1 MYIVP
6 ASSSCSLFDWWSIPF
21 PCSICYSTVYSTRLE
36 RPLFIYMT
44 ALCQFVMTTEENI
57 VPAFEG
63 IDPPLLDPQMVEHF
77 NNLQTPE
84 PAKNSEKINGNLTL
98 SSSEEKGAINLQN
111 LSLDDLVKLV
121 TQLCETDPS
130 FSEQILSA
138 LNGDTSGDDKDKTA
152 LNETPASEPMIV
164 SEAEP
169 PLPDTNTLL
178 KTLNQ
183 SFLLQEYNNTLAF
196 QIAQANTRLGGSLDA
211 TNSTTSS
218 VLLNA
223 ESLEAM
229 KSNLFVMENKG
240 NNFVPLKEFRRPGP
254 KYTRKNFSPEQ
265 IEGLEAAFQ
274 EHRFV
279 KKDLRKELAKKLN
292 LSERS
297 ISYWFQNKRARSKP
311 PITMSSEAA
320 LKAAQQQQ
328 ELEKQQQEQN
338 QQESLVAA
346 LQQTIQQ
353 SCAT

>member
-1 MYIVP
+1 
-6 ASSSCSLFDWWSIPF
+6 
-21 PCSICYSTVYSTRLE
+21 
-36 RPLFIYMT
+36 MT
-44 ALCQFVMTTEENI
+44 ALCQFVMATEQNI

-63 IDPPLLDPQMVEHF
+63 IDPPLLDPLMVEHF
-77 NNLQTPE
+77 NNLQSPE
-84 PAKNSEKINGNLTL
+84 PSKSSSPEKLNGSMTL
-98 SSSEEKGAINLQN
+98 SSSEEKATVNLQG
-111 LSLDDLVKLV
+111 LPLEDLIKLV
-121 TQLCETDPS
+121 TQLCESDPS
-130 FSEQILSA
+130 FSEQILTA
-138 LNGDTSGDDKDKTA
+138 LNGDSGCEEKTQGRA
-152 LNETPASEPMIV
+152 NEVPASEPMIV

-169 PLPDTNTLL
+169 ALPDTNTLL

-183 SFLLQEYNNTLAF
+183 SFLLQEYNNTLAL
-196 QIAQANTRLGGSLDA
+196 QIAQANTRLS
-211 TNSTTSS
+211 TNGLEVTHSAPSS

-328 ELEKQQQEQN
+328 ELEKQQQEL
-338 QQESLVAA
+338 QQQQQQQQDSLVAA

>member
-1 MYIVP
+1 
-6 ASSSCSLFDWWSIPF
+6 
-21 PCSICYSTVYSTRLE
+21 
-36 RPLFIYMT
+36 MT
-44 ALCQFVMTTEENI
+44 ALCQFVMATEDNI

-63 IDPPLLDPQMVEHF
+63 IDPPLLDPLMVEHF
-77 NNLQTPE
+77 NNLQSPE
-84 PAKNSEKINGNLTL
+84 PLQ
-98 SSSEEKGAINLQN
+98 SSSPRNGSNCEGSTVNLQG
-111 LSLDDLVKLV
+111 LSLDDLIKLV
-121 TQLCETDPS
+121 TQLCESDPS

-138 LNGDTSGDDKDKTA
+138 LNGDTSCDEKDESGSRPNS
-152 LNETPASEPMIV
+152 NEATASEPMIV
-164 SEAEP
+164 ESEP

-183 SFLLQEYNNTLAF
+183 SFLLQEYNNTLAL
-196 QIAQANTRLGGSLDA
+196 QIAQANTRLSSNGLDSSNPA
-211 TNSTTSS
+211 QSS

-223 ESLEAM
+223 ESIQEAM

-279 KKDLRKELAKKLN
+279 KKDLRKELARKLN

-320 LKAAQQQQ
+320 LKAAQQQHG
-328 ELEKQQQEQN
+328 LEPQQQLD
-338 QQESLVAA
+338 QQQQSQQDSLVAA

>member
-1 MYIVP
+1 MPV
-6 ASSSCSLFDWWSIPF
+6 
-21 PCSICYSTVYSTRLE
+21 
-36 RPLFIYMT
+36 
-44 ALCQFVMTTEENI
+44 
-57 VPAFEG
+57 FEG
-63 IDPPLLDPQMVEHF
+63 IDPPLLDPLMVEHF
-77 NNLQTPE
+77 NSLQTPE
-84 PAKNSEKINGNLTL
+84 PSRRCEETRTLNGGT
-98 SSSEEKGAINLQN
+98 STINLQG
-111 LSLDDLVKLV
+111 LSLDDLLKLA
-121 TQLCETDPS
+121 TQLCESDPS

-138 LNGDTSGDDKDKTA
+138 LTA
-152 LNETPASEPMIV
+152 GEQQSEQKHEPVQTSEPIV
-164 SEAEP
+164 VTTTVEQEAT

-183 SFLLQEYNNTLAF
+183 SFLLQEYNNTLALQF
-196 QIAQANTRLGGSLDA
+196 AQANTRISD
-211 TNSTTSS
+211 NSSPPA
-218 VLLNA
+218 VLINA

-229 KSNLFVMENKG
+229 KSNLFVMENKA

-328 ELEKQQQEQN
+328 QLEKQQQEQAQT